1 MAAITATIFT
11 PQALRDRSFTTEGF
25 REPGATWEYE
35 QYDNGAPIN
44 RRRNHTSVGALDAG
58 SIIDF
63 GRIDN
68 MRVEAIYVTCS
79 AFGASRVI
87 DVGVGY
93 LNSGV
98 ASAFEG
104 VADCLIDGLSVAS
117 ALPGTARTA
126 PADGL
131 VGAGFEYDINY
142 RTDAH
147 LLVTVA
153 GGTWP
158 AGGSLSILV
167 VGRQLQFGNA
177 R

>member
-1 MAAITATIFT
+1 MAVITATVFT
-11 PQALRDRSFTTEGF
+11 PQALRDQTFVTDGF
-25 REPGATWEYE
+25 RNPGASWAYQ
-35 QYDNGAPIN
+35 QYDNGDPIT
-44 RRRNHTSVGALDAG
+44 RRRSHTNVGALVDG

-68 MRVEAIYVTCS
+68 MRVEAIYVTSS
-79 AFGASRVI
+79 AFGTSRTVS
-87 DVGVGY
+87 VGVGY
-93 LNSGV
+93 LKAGV

-104 VADCLIDGLSVAS
+104 DPNCLVNALSVAT
-117 ALPGTARTA
+117 ALPGTTRLV
-126 PADGL
+126 PNDGL
-131 VGAGFEYDINY
+131 VGVGFEYDIDY
-142 RTDAH
+142 RVDAH

-167 VGRQLQFGNA
+167 VGRKLQFGNA